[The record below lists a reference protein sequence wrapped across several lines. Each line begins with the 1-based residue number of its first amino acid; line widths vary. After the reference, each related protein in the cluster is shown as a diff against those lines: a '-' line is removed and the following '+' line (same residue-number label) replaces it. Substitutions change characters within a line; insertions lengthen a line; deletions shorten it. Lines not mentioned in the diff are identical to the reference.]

1 MKTNALNAEANA
13 NVAQTRYNTTS
24 VAEFPVKGSEL
35 TPLDSS
41 E

>member
-1 MKTNALNAEANA
+1 MTNDMELKTTCKTLS
-13 NVAQTRYNTTS
+13 VTKS

-41 E
+41 K